1 MTTSSVWTICPIA
14 CVRASRGS
22 GAVHME
28 LPDDGLSLEDVER
41 ELLQAALVKH
51 DWNQTK
57 AATYLN
63 ITRSALLYR
72 MRSSG
77 WNGPSRPGVGPPVER
92 LLSFASKNTVST
104 G

>member
-1 MTTSSVWTICPIA
+1 MLDSDGVIGLDDLPDRL
-14 CVRASRGS
+14 RAREQRLGR
-22 GAVHME
+22 VHME

-72 MRSSG
+72 MQKFGLERPQATVDRRARIS
-77 WNGPSRPGVGPPVER
+77 PS
-92 LLSFASKNTVST
+92 LSP
-104 G
+104 